1 MTVHLIHGIHATEPG
16 GNTAKLAIYLR
27 AMGHKVEVHSYGY
40 AFASTSA
47 LPGWTNHLNRGRA
60 EKCAKRIKDGDS
72 VVCHS
77 NGAAVTYLIQEP
89 PLRTL
94 KDVVLIQPALDRNAV
109 FHNTER
115 VLCIYNEQ
123 DDVVGLSSILP
134 GNHWGAMGKL
144 GPDDSHHNM
153 EKKDALDPSLGLPL
167 YRGHHGLFEKA
178 NIAAWATSIGS
189 WLNNKGGENNGAT

>member
-1 MTVHLIHGIHATEPG
+1 MRIHLIHGIHATRG

-27 AMGHKVEVHSYGY
+27 AMGHEVEVHSYGY

-47 LPGWTNHLNRGRA
+47 LPGWTDYLNRDRA

-72 VVCHS
+72 IVCHS

-94 KDVVLIQPALDRNAV
+94 KNVVLIQPALDRDAV

-134 GNHWGAMGKL
+134 GNYWGAMGKL

-153 EKKDALDPSLGLPL
+153 EKWNALAPP
-167 YRGHHGLFEKA
+167 HGLMPYGGHIDLFKKA
-178 NIAAWATSIGS
+178 SIAAWATTIGS
-189 WLNNKGGENNGAT
+189 WLKGEK